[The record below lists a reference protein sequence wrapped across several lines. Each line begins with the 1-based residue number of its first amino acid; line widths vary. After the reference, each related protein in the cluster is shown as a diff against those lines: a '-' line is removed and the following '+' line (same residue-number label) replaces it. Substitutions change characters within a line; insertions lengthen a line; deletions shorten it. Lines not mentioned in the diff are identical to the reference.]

1 MPYPN
6 EHSCRIRDPADFDP
20 KSFRRITN
28 KDLAIIIGKV
38 KGETETTTQ
47 AFRYPI
53 ADWTEARAKKHCED
67 NNGEFHP
74 ATKEEIDYVDEDKLK
89 NKSAINLLANL
100 TGEISVSDIPVAS
113 NIDLEKLKEGD
124 SDPLE
129 VAVEI
134 NSGLSTRKWNY
145 LPDTVKKIVDQINE
159 RTPNGFLGHQK
170 PEDIDS
176 EFPDVATHWIGAL
189 FRDGKA
195 FVRGYVDPSMTK
207 LKRLIKSN
215 RVKQVSIFGIPTLA
229 KQNGETQVTDY
240 QLLSLDWTPLDRNG
254 MPTRVVATS
263 EMATLDL
270 FNEFDSIAAHNSSK
284 SSTPGGE
291 TMTKEEI
298 LTTMKS
304 LLVTGEM
311 KKDEIKTLIGDVDE
325 TTKIK
330 DLAKKL
336 NVEPDKLEGE
346 IDRLLGIEQG
356 VEKEKH
362 DKLVEKVLK
371 EKIADETI
379 RGLVGEMLQSGI
391 EDDEKKIASDIE
403 VVLQKDVI
411 KKAIGELHVDGKAP
425 PAGTAGKENR
435 QFTQFEKAK
444 II

>member
-1 MPYPN
+1 
-6 EHSCRIRDPADFDP
+6 
-20 KSFRRITN
+20 
-28 KDLAIIIGKV
+28 
-38 KGETETTTQ
+38 
-47 AFRYPI
+47 
-53 ADWTEARAKKHCED
+53 
-67 NNGEFHP
+67 
-74 ATKEEIDYVDEDKLK
+74 
-89 NKSAINLLANL
+89 
-100 TGEISVSDIPVAS
+100 
-113 NIDLEKLKEGD
+113 
-124 SDPLE
+124 
-129 VAVEI
+129 
-134 NSGLSTRKWNY
+134 
-145 LPDTVKKIVDQINE
+145 
-159 RTPNGFLGHQK
+159 
-170 PEDIDS
+170 
-176 EFPDVATHWIGAL
+176 
-189 FRDGKA
+189 
-195 FVRGYVDPSMTK
+195 
-207 LKRLIKSN
+207 
-215 RVKQVSIFGIPTLA
+215 
-229 KQNGETQVTDY
+229 
-240 QLLSLDWTPLDRNG
+240 
-254 MPTRVVATS
+254 
-263 EMATLDL
+263 MATLDL